1 MVVVH
6 VCIAV
11 CVVIMA
17 CQLTLA
23 DVFLGGGVRGRSICL
38 SQCMPICTYPMGGT
52 EVQQQLSLSLY
63 AHLYTPGERVA
74 GWWLRRVRDGREAN
88 VSHGHGG
95 APEAACV
102 CRPCLAWTAWCA
114 CVAVVRL
121 PTRRHVHA
129 QPGDGLMWRRRFS

>member
-11 CVVIMA
+11 GVVIMA

-23 DVFLGGGVRGRSICL
+23 DVFLGGRTGA
-38 SQCMPICTYPMGGT
+38 QH
-52 EVQQQLSLSLY
+52 LSLPVY
-63 AHLYTPGERVA
+63 AHLHIPDGGYGGAAAAVSLSVCPSAHTRGEKGWMVA
-74 GWWLRRVRDGREAN
+74 TACERWKGAN

-102 CRPCLAWTAWCA
+102 CRPCVAWTAWCA

-121 PTRRHVHA
+121 PTRRHVHEL
-129 QPGDGLMWRRRFS
+129 PGDGLMGRRRFS